1 MMYMWYIKNYDY
13 PGRYVYHFGAYPGQD
28 GDWWNPSEST
38 FMIPPTS
45 WEIE

>member
-1 MMYMWYIKNYDY
+1 MDHAYLH
-13 PGRYVYHFGAYPGQD
+13 GTQHVAAGYHFGAYPGQD